1 MKKKYGGWRYCVD
14 LRRINKLTE
23 KITFPLPKIDDALR
37 KLKNPKIFSC
47 LDLLKAYYQV
57 PVVEEHQ
64 HYYAYSD
71 GRKHLQFARC
81 PMGGKNS
88 GSTLALLMELV
99 LRGLPPECVLGYLD
113 DILIATEDWDSH
125 IKILTQLF
133 NALEHAGLKLCPG
146 KCHFARNEVKT
157 LGYSLSSQGIKPD
170 DYNLDKVK
178 KRTSHKSE
186 LFLACRV
193 RYEVDEPKEM

>member
-1 MKKKYGGWRYCVD
+1 
-14 LRRINKLTE
+14 
-23 KITFPLPKIDDALR
+23 
-37 KLKNPKIFSC
+37 
-47 LDLLKAYYQV
+47 
-57 PVVEEHQ
+57 
-64 HYYAYSD
+64 
-71 GRKHLQFARC
+71 
-81 PMGGKNS
+81 MGGKNS

-186 LFLACRV
+186 LFSACRV